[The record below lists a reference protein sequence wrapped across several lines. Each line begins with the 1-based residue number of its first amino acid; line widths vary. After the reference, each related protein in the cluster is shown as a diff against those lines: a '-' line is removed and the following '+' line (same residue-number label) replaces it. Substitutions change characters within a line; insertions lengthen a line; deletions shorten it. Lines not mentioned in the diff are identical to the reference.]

1 MNYFCS
7 IFFLFRHWGLYQP
20 IGYNGSYLFKSY
32 FPFSNLTT
40 TRAKWV
46 LNTKSAV
53 FAAICQPKTR
63 NTRIEEE
70 KIASYFD
77 ICLSV
82 LLYVCPLVCSFF
94 CLSLSFCLC
103 FVAGGIKGWI
113 LLAIDPEQTLNFA
126 DNQSFPSLEHVL
138 AFQKANK
145 SCRQRRIAE
154 KTFLCWKY
162 LQISF
167 TLGIVSDLAFSEH
180 SSVCPRG
187 LQKSVA

>member
-53 FAAICQPKTR
+53 FAAICQPMTR
-63 NTRIEEE
+63 NTRTQEEE
-70 KIASYFD
+70 QIASYFN

-82 LLYVCPLVCSFF
+82 LLYVCPFVCSFF
-94 CLSLSFCLC
+94 AFVCLLVCPFSW
-103 FVAGGIKGWI
+103 GIKGWI
-113 LLAIDPEQTLNFA
+113 LLAVDPEQTLNFA

-145 SCRQRRIAE
+145 SCRQRRIAG

-162 LQISF
+162 PQTSW
-167 TLGIVSDLAFSEH
+167 T
-180 SSVCPRG
+180 
-187 LQKSVA
+187 